1 MHSEPRISAVILYD
15 GVYDGYDSIKS
26 GFPKPLIDAIEESNT
41 EFVNT
46 TLNNLMESN
55 SNIKFN
61 IKHGMWTAG
70 ASSPYELIV
79 GAKKF
84 STKDIL
90 KDIKCPALVLEG
102 EKDDSF
108 PGQPKKVYDGLVSL
122 PPSLKKYITFTE
134 EEGAE
139 EHCQC
144 GAYALSN
151 QRIFDWLDKTLDSKS
166 N

>member
-1 MHSEPRISAVILYD
+1 
-15 GVYDGYDSIKS
+15 
-26 GFPKPLIDAIEESNT
+26 
-41 EFVNT
+41 
-46 TLNNLMESN
+46 MESN

-70 ASSPYELIV
+70 ANSPYELIV
-79 GAKKF
+79 GAKKY
-84 STKDIL
+84 STKGIL
-90 KDIKCPALVLEG
+90 KDIKCPTLFLVG

-108 PGQPKKVYDGLVSL
+108 PGHPKKVYYGLVSL
-122 PPSLKKYITFTE
+122 PPPLKKYIIFTD

-144 GAYALSN
+144 GAFALSN
-151 QRIFDWLDKTLDSKS
+151 QRIFDWLDKTLDDKS